1 MMTELLFKV
10 LKMYSRP
17 SKKISLTLVSIVLVW
32 AASGCGPMNK
42 LSSSDEKPLL
52 GSVGATTSKNN
63 LFSILTKN
71 SAPAEMGDNTFFIR
85 CFHASDLKSTASESK
100 ISVSYWMPSM
110 PEMGKDEVQATQLL
124 DGRHEATL
132 FFSME
137 GTWEITLKI
146 TEDSLQDEYVF
157 EVSF

>member
-10 LKMYSRP
+10 LKMLLKFF
-17 SKKISLTLVSIVLVW
+17 KKTSSTLVLILVIGV
-32 AASGCGPMNK
+32 AFSCGPMNK
-42 LSSSDEKPLL
+42 PPSSVEKSVL
-52 GSVGATTSKNN
+52 GSVGSNNSKNN

-110 PEMGKDEVQATQLL
+110 PEMGKDEVQATQLP

-132 FFSME
+132 LFSMA

>member
-17 SKKISLTLVSIVLVW
+17 SKKITLLLVLISVVW
-32 AASGCGPMNK
+32 ITLSCGPMNK
-42 LSSSDEKPLL
+42 LPSSDEKSVLS
-52 GSVGATTSKNN
+52 SVGGSLSKNN
-63 LFSILTKN
+63 LFSVLTKN
-71 SAPAEMGDNTFFIR
+71 STPTEMGDNTFFIR